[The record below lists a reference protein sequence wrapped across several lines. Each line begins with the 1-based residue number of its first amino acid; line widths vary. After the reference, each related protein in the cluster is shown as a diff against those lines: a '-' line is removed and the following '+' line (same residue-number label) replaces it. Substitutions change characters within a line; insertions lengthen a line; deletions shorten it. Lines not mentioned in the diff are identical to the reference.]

1 MIARYFTSVVYSL
14 SFQQLTSS
22 QSFFSLSSSH
32 SFFPAFKMLLPSLY
46 YFSLTSI
53 AYGRV
58 IARDNPALVATLGPK
73 QINDTIIPKNGTG
86 LSYRYG
92 NRSLEANSIE
102 RPEMPPDPYVFID
115 KTDHLVI
122 STDIDGPMKRDLIP
136 RANAGPIRDTGRPST
151 DEPESR
157 GDGKTG
163 TSRFRETGE

>member
-1 MIARYFTSVVYSL
+1 MVSRFLTSVVYSP

-22 QSFFSLSSSH
+22 HSLLRLSSSQ
-32 SFFPAFKMLLPSLY
+32 SFIPALRMLLTSFY

-58 IARDNPALVATLGPK
+58 IARDNPALIATLGPK
-73 QINDTIIPKNGTG
+73 QINDTVIPKNGTG
-86 LSYRYG
+86 LSDRYG
-92 NRSLEANSIE
+92 NSFLEPRSTGK
-102 RPEMPPDPYVFID
+102 PEMPPDPYVFID

-122 STDIDGPMKRDLIP
+122 STDIDGPMKRDLSP
-136 RANAGPIRDTGRPST
+136 RANVGPVRDTGRPST
-151 DEPESR
+151 GEPESR